1 MKGNKKWTIFLFVIL
16 VVLSIKYLSFFT
28 DPSFFSAACLTY
40 SSYIPFIIIAA
51 MIVQSIV
58 VPLPSSAIA
67 ISAGAL
73 CGVFLGSLYIWIGAL
88 IGASLCFFISKRYG
102 RSFLKGKFSSGKTE
116 KINNFMVSYGFFAIL
131 GARLIPL
138 ISFDII
144 SYGAGLTTIS
154 FRRFFIATAIGII
167 PGTLFYTWLG
177 LTILRFETLGL
188 VLTLIIISAMVYY
201 LKS

>member
-1 MKGNKKWTIFLFVIL
+1 M
-16 VVLSIKYLSFFT
+16 
-28 DPSFFSAACLTY
+28 
-40 SSYIPFIIIAA
+40 II
-51 MIVQSIV
+51 QSIV

-67 ISAGAL
+67 LSAGAL
-73 CGVFLGSLYIWIGAL
+73 CGIFLGSLYIWIGAL
-88 IGASLCFFISKRYG
+88 IGASLCFFISKKYG
-102 RSFLKGKFSSGKTE
+102 KSLLKGKFSPGKTE
-116 KINNFMVSYGFFAIL
+116 KINNFMASYGFFAIL
-131 GARLIPL
+131 VARLIPL
-138 ISFDII
+138 ISFDIV

-188 VLTLIIISAMVYY
+188 VLTLIMILAMVYY